1 MKRQIFCGEIF
12 KLLNKLARIGP
23 NNTGIRIG
31 KCRVRSK
38 SSITANYTTQK
49 GERMTEMTHGG
60 RREEDGD
67 TRRKR
72 K

>member
-1 MKRQIFCGEIF
+1 MKKQIFCGKTFEI
-12 KLLNKLARIGP
+12 LNKLVRIGP
-23 NNTGIRIG
+23 NNTGIRMN
-31 KCRVRSK
+31 KCRVWSK

>member
-1 MKRQIFCGEIF
+1 MSNSPTDEFENIGMDMYRRLVRRQ
-12 KLLNKLARIGP
+12 K
-23 NNTGIRIG
+23 
-31 KCRVRSK
+31 
-38 SSITANYTTQK
+38 NYTTQK

>member
-1 MKRQIFCGEIF
+1 MKKQIFCGKTFEI
-12 KLLNKLARIGP
+12 LN
-23 NNTGIRIG
+23 
-31 KCRVRSK
+31 KCRVWSK